1 MRKKYAKLFIGTSD
15 VLKQTICKIKS
26 RRAPTLHDNIE
37 YADCDKNVKKI
48 IIFSIAAKAAD
59 DNKDNYV
66 LVREKLHAFSVIPTT
81 YEDKS
86 MEDSWH
92 IQKGN

>member
-1 MRKKYAKLFIGTSD
+1 MS
-15 VLKQTICKIKS
+15 
-26 RRAPTLHDNIE
+26 
-37 YADCDKNVKKI
+37 KKI

-66 LVREKLHAFSVIPTT
+66 LVKEKLHSFSVIPTT

-86 MEDSWH
+86 MKDSWH
-92 IQKGN
+92 TERELNVDTQDSIKLV

>member
-1 MRKKYAKLFIGTSD
+1 MPIVTRMS
-15 VLKQTICKIKS
+15 
-26 RRAPTLHDNIE
+26 
-37 YADCDKNVKKI
+37 KKI

-86 MEDSWH
+86 MKDSWH
-92 IQKGN
+92 TERELNVDTQDSIKLV

>member
-1 MRKKYAKLFIGTSD
+1 MPIVTRMS
-15 VLKQTICKIKS
+15 
-26 RRAPTLHDNIE
+26 
-37 YADCDKNVKKI
+37 KKI

-66 LVREKLHAFSVIPTT
+66 LVKEKLHSFSVIPTT

-86 MEDSWH
+86 MKDSWH
-92 IQKGN
+92 TERELNVDTQDSIKLV

>member
-1 MRKKYAKLFIGTSD
+1 MPIVTRMS
-15 VLKQTICKIKS
+15 
-26 RRAPTLHDNIE
+26 
-37 YADCDKNVKKI
+37 KI

-66 LVREKLHAFSVIPTT
+66 LVKEKLHSFSVIPTT

-86 MEDSWH
+86 MKDSWH
-92 IQKGN
+92 TERELNVDTQDSIKLV

>member
-1 MRKKYAKLFIGTSD
+1 MPIVTRMS
-15 VLKQTICKIKS
+15 
-26 RRAPTLHDNIE
+26 
-37 YADCDKNVKKI
+37 KKI

-66 LVREKLHAFSVIPTT
+66 LVRQKLHAFSVIPNTH
-81 YEDKS
+81 EDKS
-86 MEDSWH
+86 MKDSWH

>member
-1 MRKKYAKLFIGTSD
+1 MPIVTRMSKKSLFL
-15 VLKQTICKIKS
+15 VLQI
-26 RRAPTLHDNIE
+26 
-37 YADCDKNVKKI
+37 
-48 IIFSIAAKAAD
+48 AAD

-66 LVREKLHAFSVIPTT
+66 LVKEKLHSFSVIPTT

-86 MEDSWH
+86 MKDSWH